1 MKTVVLG
8 LGNTI
13 LCDDGV
19 GPRVARELEGRV
31 DPEKVSVLEAA
42 VGGLALLDL
51 MVGCDRAIIVD
62 AIQTQDGK
70 PGQIYRLAPDAFDST
85 LHVAS
90 PHDVNFATALEFGR
104 RLELPLPRE
113 IVIFAIE
120 AADVAT
126 FREECTP
133 DVAKT
138 IPDCVEMVLRE
149 LGEGSAVGPS
159 HR

>member
-8 LGNTI
+8 LGNPI

-51 MVGCDRAIIVD
+51 IVGCDRAIIVD

-70 PGQIYRLAPDAFDST
+70 PGQIYRLAPDALDST

-120 AADVAT
+120 AADVTT
-126 FREECTP
+126 FREDCTP
-133 DVAKT
+133 QVASA
-138 IPDCVEMVLRE
+138 IPVCAAMVLQALDEACAPRTE
-149 LGEGSAVGPS
+149 